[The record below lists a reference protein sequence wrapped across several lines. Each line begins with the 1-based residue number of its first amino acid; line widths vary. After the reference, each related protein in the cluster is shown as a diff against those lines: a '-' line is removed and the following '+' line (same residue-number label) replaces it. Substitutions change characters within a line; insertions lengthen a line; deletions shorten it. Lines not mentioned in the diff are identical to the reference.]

1 MIEYIDE
8 NLNTA
13 YIHPHE
19 VKQVLPSSRP
29 DICACSIIPINGAA
43 IRSFTE
49 PNVLNQRIRDWFIA
63 DDYQQRALGGG
74 DYAQRRVDQL
84 EGLVRYLMGTCRDL
98 DDDLARF
105 IHGKLEHTLN
115 NPPFSERSKNGL

>member
-1 MIEYIDE
+1 MIEYIDD

-13 YIHPHE
+13 YIDPHFI
-19 VKQVLPSSRP
+19 KQILPSSRP
-29 DICACSIIPINGAA
+29 DICACTILVENAPGIL
-43 IRSFTE
+43 SFTE
-49 PNVLNQRIRDWFIA
+49 PEILNQRVHDWFIA

-105 IHGKLEHTLN
+105 VYGKLEHVLN
-115 NPPFSERSKNGL
+115 HPPFSER

>member
-8 NLNTA
+8 NLNKA
-13 YIHPHE
+13 YIHPQE
-19 VKQVLPSSRP
+19 VKQLVGSSRP
-29 DICACSIIPINGAA
+29 DICACYIVPVNGES

-49 PNVLNQRIRDWFIA
+49 LDALNKSIHDWFIA

-84 EGLVRYLMGTCRDL
+84 EGLVRYLMGTTQGL
-98 DDDLARF
+98 DDDLAKF
-105 IHGKLEHTLN
+105 IYGKLEHVLN
-115 NPPFSERSKNGL
+115 HPPFSDR